1 MISKRFQI
9 DEENAHKRI
18 DIFLSHEFDSISRG
32 IVQELIEKG
41 EVLVNDKVTKRNYK
55 LKTGDLV
62 DITINLEIESNDV
75 AEDIELDIVFE
86 NKDFLIINKQA
97 NLTVHPGAGQKDGTL
112 INGLLYKYP
121 KQRDIPRYGVVHR
134 LDKDT
139 SGLMVVARSLK
150 AHTLL
155 TEMIQERVIKR
166 NYYALVHGSPI
177 AGMTIDKPIGRHP
190 KNRLLFCVK
199 EGGRE
204 AITHFKVK
212 TKFSNFSLLDVSLE
226 TGRTHQ
232 IRVHLKHLG
241 HPIAGDAQYSNIK
254 QWKNSSPDEVEAV
267 GSLGRQALHAYSL
280 AFDFEGKAYEFIADI
295 PEAILNTIKALS

>member
-1 MISKRFQI
+1 M
-9 DEENAHKRI
+9 
-18 DIFLSHEFDSISRG
+18 
-32 IVQELIEKG
+32 
-41 EVLVNDKVTKRNYK
+41 
-55 LKTGDLV
+55 
-62 DITINLEIESNDV
+62 
-75 AEDIELDIVFE
+75 
-86 NKDFLIINKQA
+86 
-97 NLTVHPGAGQKDGTL
+97 HPGAGQKDGTL

-121 KQRDIPRYGVVHR
+121 KQRNIPRYGVVHR

-166 NYYALVHGSPI
+166 NYYALVHGAPI

-254 QWKNSSPDEVEAV
+254 QWKNSSPEEVEAV
-267 GSLGRQALHAYSL
+267 ASLGRQALHAYSL
-280 AFDFEGKAYEFIADI
+280 AFDFDGKAYEFKADI
-295 PEAILNTIKALS
+295 PEAIQNTMKALS

>member
-18 DIFLSHEFDSISRG
+18 DIFLSYKFDDISRG

-41 EVLVNDKVTKRNYK
+41 EVLVNDKTTKRNYK
-55 LKTGDLV
+55 LKTGDRI
-62 DITINLEIESNDV
+62 DININLEIESNDE

-112 INGLLYKYP
+112 INGLLYRYP

-139 SGLMVVARSLK
+139 SGLMVIATSLR

-166 NYYALVHGSPI
+166 NYYALVHGAPI

-254 QWKNSSPDEVEAV
+254 QWKNSNPDEVAAV
-267 GSLGRQALHAYSL
+267 SSLGRQALHAYSL
-280 AFDFEGKAYEFIADI
+280 AFDFEGKAYEFEADLPKVI
-295 PEAILNTIKALS
+295 KQTIKALS